1 MTDHAT
7 TAVTTLLAATEQ
19 QGPGNTLRI
28 VLLVS
33 IVGGA
38 LLAWFLL
45 RGYGDKGDDAERDA
59 PVESAESAGS
69 TGSAVSAGRTEGAKI
84 GENRVTD
91 SDARDANA

>member
-1 MTDHAT
+1 MPD
-7 TAVTTLLAATEQ
+7 TAAVTTTLLAAAAD

-45 RGYGDKGDDAERDA
+45 RGYRHDAGDEGD
-59 PVESAESAGS
+59 
-69 TGSAVSAGRTEGAKI
+69 
-84 GENRVTD
+84 NTD
-91 SDARDANA
+91 KNANA

>member
-7 TAVTTLLAATEQ
+7 TAVTALLAAAEQ

-33 IVGGA
+33 LVGGA

-45 RGYGDKGDDAERDA
+45 RGYGNNGQRDETAEDG
-59 PVESAESAGS
+59 PAEKS
-69 TGSAVSAGRTEGAKI
+69 TG
-84 GENRVTD
+84 
-91 SDARDANA
+91 DANA